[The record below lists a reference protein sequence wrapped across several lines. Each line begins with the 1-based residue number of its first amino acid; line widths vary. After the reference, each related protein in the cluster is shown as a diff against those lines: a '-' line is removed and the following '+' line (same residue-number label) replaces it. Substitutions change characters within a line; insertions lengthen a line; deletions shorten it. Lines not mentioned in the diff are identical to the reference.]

1 MQGPGE
7 SVNATTNMSCAEFQ
21 KVLPE
26 IIGQGGDVANHPHLK
41 TCHNCNDLVKDL
53 LYIAEQAK
61 LLLPMRDPGP
71 RVWNNIEDSLRQE
84 GLLKEGRLPGLG
96 QTSTFPQTPR
106 RWPALGWAAG
116 LAAVL
121 LLAFGLFT
129 FNKTNDNIQSKQANA
144 SNTAE
149 SRDIDADDSALLAEV
164 ERRSPNMRK
173 VYESNLRNVNTS
185 IADAKAAVEQNPDDA
200 DARGMLREAYAQ
212 KSMLY
217 DMAMARSSQ

>member
-7 SVNATTNMSCAEFQ
+7 RLNATENMSCTEFQ
-21 KVLPE
+21 RVLPE
-26 IIGQGGDVANHPHLK
+26 IIARDEDVLMHPHLQS
-41 TCHNCNDLVKDL
+41 CHNCSDLVRDL

-121 LLAFGLFT
+121 LLAIGLFT
-129 FNKTNDNIQSKQANA
+129 FNRTNDNIQSQQAA
-144 SNTAE
+144 LGSAPE
-149 SRDIDADDSALLAEV
+149 VRDIDADDSALLAEIG
-164 ERRSPNMRK
+164 RRSPNMRK

-185 IADAKAAVEQNPDDA
+185 IADAKSVLQEDPTDA

-212 KSMLY
+212 KAMLY
-217 DMAMARSSQ
+217 DMAMARSTE

>member
-1 MQGPGE
+1 M
-7 SVNATTNMSCAEFQ
+7 NATTNMSCAEFQ

-26 IIGQGGDVANHPHLK
+26 IIGQGEDVMNHPHLK
-41 TCHNCNDLVKDL
+41 SCHNCNDLVKDL

-84 GLLKEGRLPGLG
+84 GLLKEGRLPGRG
-96 QTSTFPQTPR
+96 QIESFPQTR

-116 LAAVL
+116 LAAAL
-121 LLAFGLFT
+121 LLAFGLFS

-144 SNTAE
+144 SAPADV
-149 SRDIDADDSALLAEV
+149 RDIDADDSALLAEV

-185 IADAKAAVEQNPDDA
+185 IADAKAAVEQNPNDA

-217 DMAMARSSQ
+217 DMAMARSTQ